1 MKKMILLTTFLRQ
14 NFWWEDVHLQL
25 DSGIAFYFKFG
36 RCPGSQTLISIP
48 KVNLPRFHLYM
59 PISPVDLYKK
69 FAGTD
74 AKALASIHALAAL
87 SIHLGGNKYTSQIT
101 LGEYLNNLTYQALSQ
116 ENKILMSF
124 GNIRLFVNDLWEQFV
139 LKENEEIHKAS
150 VISSEAST
158 PLKKLEEFYE
168 TEKENY
174 LKTAL
179 KIYETDLKTATDA
192 ADADSEALF
201 QEIVNPAP
209 GYIIDDK
216 VNIDTQFDFQNSDLD
231 TGFKLSNTLQ
241 NKIDDILNQARVKVS
256 NLKFPQKAIVDIPYD
271 VSYSDSK
278 IVAENILLDHS
289 LRDMLYPNEPIYFP
303 QPSTDDR
310 KDFELNVSGDDLII
324 FKSPT
329 LNYVG
334 VDKKEFED
342 FFNNII
348 KDLNLKLKEILM
360 SEENKIEEK
369 QKLIILKNIKKRF
382 SSMKKTDIEQQLK
395 LHKWLNQ
402 LIEDQK
408 KLNKTAYQNFGN
420 EYRGDQLNKKFRNV
434 TTRKERKS
442 FSTANYFPLSA
453 QDDLSL
459 TSEDRLRYIASIYT
473 KVPADRVK
481 KNNAAK
487 DIFSNIIKQIPS
499 ESYKKFK
506 IDYDQSDNIS
516 TEEVKKY
523 EPPPDEDKF

>member
-1 MKKMILLTTFLRQ
+1 M
-14 NFWWEDVHLQL
+14 
-25 DSGIAFYFKFG
+25 
-36 RCPGSQTLISIP
+36 
-48 KVNLPRFHLYM
+48 
-59 PISPVDLYKK
+59 
-69 FAGTD
+69 
-74 AKALASIHALAAL
+74 
-87 SIHLGGNKYTSQIT
+87 
-101 LGEYLNNLTYQALSQ
+101 
-116 ENKILMSF
+116 
-124 GNIRLFVNDLWEQFV
+124 
-139 LKENEEIHKAS
+139 
-150 VISSEAST
+150 
-158 PLKKLEEFYE
+158 
-168 TEKENY
+168 
-174 LKTAL
+174 
-179 KIYETDLKTATDA
+179 
-192 ADADSEALF
+192 F

-395 LHKWLNQ
+395 SHKWLNQ

-408 KLNKTAYQNFGN
+408 K
-420 EYRGDQLNKKFRNV
+420 
-434 TTRKERKS
+434 
-442 FSTANYFPLSA
+442 
-453 QDDLSL
+453 
-459 TSEDRLRYIASIYT
+459 
-473 KVPADRVK
+473 
-481 KNNAAK
+481 
-487 DIFSNIIKQIPS
+487 
-499 ESYKKFK
+499 
-506 IDYDQSDNIS
+506 
-516 TEEVKKY
+516 TE
-523 EPPPDEDKF
+523 